1 VNAVRSVLEELDFNI
16 PVYGMVKDDNHRTR
30 GLVTGERE
38 FDLSKDIVLLRFV
51 TAIQDEAHRFALE
64 YNRKLRAKRYSGS
77 VLDNIEGVGPKR
89 KKELI
94 RHFGSVKAI
103 KEAEP
108 GEIAKVKGI
117 SRDLAQKYM
126 IISDNRSKVDGSICN
141 FRPAFAYGIDKPMD
155 ILGKMV
161 QLYAENKG

>member
-1 VNAVRSVLEELDFNI
+1 
-16 PVYGMVKDDNHRTR
+16 
-30 GLVTGERE
+30 
-38 FDLSKDIVLLRFV
+38 
-51 TAIQDEAHRFALE
+51 
-64 YNRKLRAKRYSGS
+64 

-126 IISDNRSKVDGSICN
+126 IISDNRSKGRWQYCN
-141 FRPAFAYGIDKPMD
+141 FRPAFGIWH
-155 ILGKMV
+155 
-161 QLYAENKG
+161 

>member
-1 VNAVRSVLEELDFNI
+1 
-16 PVYGMVKDDNHRTR
+16 
-30 GLVTGERE
+30 
-38 FDLSKDIVLLRFV
+38 
-51 TAIQDEAHRFALE
+51 
-64 YNRKLRAKRYSGS
+64 

-117 SRDLAQKYM
+117 SRDLAQKIY
-126 IISDNRSKVDGSICN
+126 DY
-141 FRPAFAYGIDKPMD
+141 FR
-155 ILGKMV
+155 
-161 QLYAENKG
+161 QQE

>member
-1 VNAVRSVLEELDFNI
+1 
-16 PVYGMVKDDNHRTR
+16 
-30 GLVTGERE
+30 
-38 FDLSKDIVLLRFV
+38 VLLRFV

-108 GEIAKVKGI
+108 GEIAKLKESAGI
-117 SRDLAQKYM
+117 WHKKYM
-126 IISDNRSKVDGSICN
+126 IISDNRSKGRWQYLQFPTCIWHMALTSRWI
-141 FRPAFAYGIDKPMD
+141 FW
-155 ILGKMV
+155 GKMV